1 MSAPAIAAVATP
13 NAPAAL
19 GPYSQAVS
27 YSGPTLYVSGQI
39 PLHPETMAVVG
50 ETAADQARQALKNMG
65 AILEAGGSSPQ
76 RVLKVTVMLAE
87 IADFAAVNE
96 VYAEF
101 FGDHKPARACFAC
114 KSLPKGVLIE
124 VDCIA
129 PSTAAAA
136 GRERF
141 LNSADLFCRFVGVSV
156 IGRFDLRT
164 CWGFWDSSV
173 TLRCASFVLGHWLI
187 PFLSVLVVQIGGPP
201 QPEKRDGPQ
210 LFPTRYLV
218 PHTSSPRRMG
228 QGMRGRSDCGWPG

>member
-1 MSAPAIAAVATP
+1 MWPGVRAYPSASTGQPPPPPHCCPLPCAIACRQIHSMSAPAIAAVATP

-129 PSTAAAA
+129 A
-136 GRERF
+136 
-141 LNSADLFCRFVGVSV
+141 
-156 IGRFDLRT
+156 
-164 CWGFWDSSV
+164 
-173 TLRCASFVLGHWLI
+173 
-187 PFLSVLVVQIGGPP
+187 
-201 QPEKRDGPQ
+201 
-210 LFPTRYLV
+210 V
-218 PHTSSPRRMG
+218 P
-228 QGMRGRSDCGWPG
+228 